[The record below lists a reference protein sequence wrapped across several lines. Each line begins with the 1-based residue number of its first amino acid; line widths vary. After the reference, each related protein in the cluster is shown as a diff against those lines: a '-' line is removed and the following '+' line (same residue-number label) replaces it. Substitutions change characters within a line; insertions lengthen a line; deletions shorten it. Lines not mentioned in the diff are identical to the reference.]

1 MNKHARIALNDTSGV
16 DNEHVESV
24 FESLKDRGKI
34 PRNYATAYININ
46 SIRYKFDEIRELL
59 NDKIFD
65 LILVIETK
73 LDHQFNDNLF
83 RVDGY
88 KLLRRDRDSRGGL
101 IYIH

>member
-34 PRNYATAYININ
+34 QRNYATAYININ

-65 LILVIETK
+65 LIS
-73 LDHQFNDNLF
+73 
-83 RVDGY
+83 
-88 KLLRRDRDSRGGL
+88 DRNKTGPSIQRQPVPS
-101 IYIH
+101 